1 MAIKEFFKSLT
12 TSVKTATNTAVSKID
27 ATVDVQKLRYRITKK
42 EEEISE
48 VYKKLGEKIVSSV
61 YAEENFDESVSEAI
75 AQIEELKEEIA
86 ILNAERIS
94 KENHTIC
101 DSCGEEI
108 SLKNDYCPKCGNKI
122 SESPIV
128 SEDEDEQPACEE

>member
-12 TSVKTATNTAVSKID
+12 TSVKAATNTAVSKID
-27 ATVDVQKLRYRITKK
+27 ATVDVQKIKYRISKK
-42 EEEISE
+42 EEEIQE
-48 VYKKLGEKIVSSV
+48 VYKKLGEKIVASV
-61 YAEENFDESVSEAI
+61 YAEENFDEFVSEAI

-101 DSCGEEI
+101 ESCGEEI
-108 SLKNDYCPKCGNKI
+108 SLKNEFCPKCGNKVP
-122 SESPIV
+122 EAPVV
-128 SEDEDEQPACEE
+128 SEDEDEQPSSEE